1 MPQSVKERARMKNL
15 IEYIATSLVDKP
27 EEVTVRE
34 VQDGQVCTIELSVAK
49 DDIGKVIGR
58 QGKTARA
65 MRVLL
70 GAASTKAQKRVVLDI
85 VE

>member
-1 MPQSVKERARMKNL
+1 MKNL

-27 EEVTVRE
+27 EEVSVRE
-34 VQDGQVCTIELSVAK
+34 VQDGQACTLELSVAK

-70 GAASTKAQKRVVLDI
+70 GAASTKAQKRVMLDI

>member
-1 MPQSVKERARMKNL
+1 MKNL

-27 EEVTVRE
+27 EEVSVRE
-34 VQDGQVCTIELSVAK
+34 VQDGQVCTLELSVAK

-70 GAASTKAQKRVVLDI
+70 GAASTKAQKRVMLDI

>member
-1 MPQSVKERARMKNL
+1 MKNL